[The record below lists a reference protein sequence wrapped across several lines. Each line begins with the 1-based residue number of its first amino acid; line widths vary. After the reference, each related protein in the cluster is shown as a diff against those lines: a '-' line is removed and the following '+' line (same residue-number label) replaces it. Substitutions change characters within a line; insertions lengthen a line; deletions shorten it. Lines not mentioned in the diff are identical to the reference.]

1 MVFSSS
7 FAQAFE
13 GYGDPYYF
21 IVRQVIWT
29 TLGIAGLVIAS
40 RIRYTLWEQ
49 WSILLMGAALLAL
62 LLVLPFGAE
71 RFGASRTFYGGS
83 IQPSEP
89 AKIIII
95 IYISAWLASK
105 GARIRNV
112 RVGLIPFSVLMGFI
126 TVLIVFQPDISSAL
140 LLVTTALIL
149 FFIAGADL
157 KQLVL
162 VGVGMTLTFWLVITN
177 STYAGNRIQK
187 FMDSVWNPLESAEWQ
202 VVHSVSALNRGGPV
216 GVGIGNSIGKF
227 PGYLPLSWSDN
238 IFAII
243 GEELGL
249 LGTLLVIMLFALFAY
264 RGLRTAL
271 RAPDNF
277 GMLLAT
283 GITSLLILQALLN
296 TAVVVAAVP
305 PTGVT
310 LPFISYGGSSLV
322 TTLIAVGILLSI
334 SRSGVA
340 GAEHTTS
347 NSSQLGQLA
356 YARFDFGR
364 GDGGTRISSSRSRRT
379 TQQNSNRSTNR
390 TTGSTK
396 KKRTGSTTTSRST
409 KRTERR
415 SRAGGTERG
424 TKNSKKNAS
433 RNTGSTRKGSRRTS
447 GSSKK

>member
-1 MVFSSS
+1 MTQETIPSNDRFDWGLLSIVICLLALGLIMVFSAS
-7 FAQAFE
+7 FAQAFD

-21 IVRQVIWT
+21 ILRQVMWT
-29 TLGIAGLVIAS
+29 ILGVAGLVIAS
-40 RIRYTLWEQ
+40 RIRYTFWER
-49 WSILLMGAALLAL
+49 WSILLMGGALLAL

-71 RFGASRTFYGGS
+71 RFGSSRTFYGGS

-89 AKIIII
+89 AKIVIIV
-95 IYISAWLASK
+95 YISAWLASK
-105 GARIRNV
+105 GTRIRNV

-162 VGVGMTLTFWLVITN
+162 VGVGMALTFWLVITN
-177 STYAGNRIQK
+177 STYAGIRIQK
-187 FMDSVWNPLESAEWQ
+187 FMDSVWNPLESTEWQ
-202 VVHSVSALNRGGPV
+202 VVHSVSALNRGGLL
-216 GVGIGNSIGKF
+216 GVGMGEGIGKF
-227 PGYLPLSWSDN
+227 PGFLPLSWSDN

-243 GEELGL
+243 GEEMGL

-264 RGLRTAL
+264 RGLRIAL

-277 GMLLAT
+277 GILLAT

-322 TTLIAVGILLSI
+322 TALIAVGILLSI
-334 SRSGVA
+334 SRYGTNGTEQSA
-340 GAEHTTS
+340 S
-347 NSSQLGQLA
+347 KSSQLGQLA
-356 YARFDFGR
+356 YARFDFGW
-364 GDGGTRISSSRSRRT
+364 GNGGARISSSRGRRT
-379 TQQNSNRSTNR
+379 TQQSNNRSTNR
-390 TTGSTK
+390 TASSTS
-396 KKRTGSTTTSRST
+396 KKRTGNATKSRTT
-409 KRTERR
+409 RR
-415 SRAGGTERG
+415 PDRRQKGNGTG
-424 TKNSKKNAS
+424 
-433 RNTGSTRKGSRRTS
+433 
-447 GSSKK
+447 